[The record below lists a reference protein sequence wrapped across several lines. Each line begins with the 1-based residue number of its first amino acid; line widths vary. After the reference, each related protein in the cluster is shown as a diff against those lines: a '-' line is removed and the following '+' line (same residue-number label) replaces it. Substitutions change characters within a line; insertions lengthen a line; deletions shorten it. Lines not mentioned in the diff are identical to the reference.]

1 MHLSTLTKGTLRSN
15 ACEKLEIRIIKK
27 DKKTKRYFY
36 VYVFLV
42 FRTISFTTSI
52 HGHARFFKLIFFF
65 FGRPSLRWKNVS
77 LLFRHIFTCTIIIWP
92 FPCHDWLVFEQSVT
106 KIQKGAFVAKLKKH
120 VSFINLLEESSH
132 WKLVLE
138 TLLRNKS
145 VSIGLM

>member
-27 DKKTKRYFY
+27 DKKTMRYFY

-52 HGHARFFKLIFFF
+52 HGHARFFKVIF

-92 FPCHDWLVFEQSVT
+92 FSCHDWLVFEQSVT

-120 VSFINLLEESSH
+120 VSFINLFKESSH